1 MDVGRLLRMHPC
13 MVSLSGARRMVEG
26 SRTSA
31 FPSAA
36 TIVRSRRKERDAM
49 STYSQDGFTPD
60 PSTPVYEDISL
71 DAAST
76 QTGTSTQGGGKK
88 DAAKQEAAGVAQD
101 AKQAGKQVAGTAVDQ
116 GKQVAGTAKVQA
128 KKVTSE
134 AATQVRGLVGQAQ
147 SELRQQASVQQ
158 DKAVQGI
165 RTLGEQLHGMAS
177 GTVPAEGPALSI
189 VRSVADRADAA
200 ANWLQAREPGALL
213 GEVRSFA
220 TRRPGTF
227 IAIAAVAGILAGRIT
242 TSLVTEAKEAKEAE
256 KAEAAFADQYSTT
269 TSVLPTTNVDS
280 PLAPSPEV
288 QGETAFPPVSA
299 PATGT
304 GLSGGYTPGY
314 EPGAGYEGTEGSR
327 L

>member
-1 MDVGRLLRMHPC
+1 
-13 MVSLSGARRMVEG
+13 
-26 SRTSA
+26 
-31 FPSAA
+31 
-36 TIVRSRRKERDAM
+36 M

-71 DAAST
+71 NATSA
-76 QTGTSTQGGGKK
+76 QTGTSTQSGGKK

-101 AKQAGKQVAGTAVDQ
+101 AAQAGKQVAGTAVDQ
-116 GKQVAGTAKVQA
+116 GKQVAGTAKVEA

-134 AATQVRGLVGQAQ
+134 AAYQVRGLAAQAG

-158 DKAVQGI
+158 GRVAQGI
-165 RTLGEQLHGMAS
+165 RSLGEQLHGLAS
-177 GTVPAEGPALSI
+177 GNVPAEGPALNI

-200 ANWLQAREPGALL
+200 ASWLEARDPSSLL
-213 GEVRSFA
+213 GEVKSFA
-220 TRRPGTF
+220 ARRPGTF
-227 IAIAAVAGILAGRIT
+227 ITIAALAGIVAGRLT

-269 TSVLPTTNVDS
+269 TSVYPTTNLDS
-280 PLAPSPEV
+280 PLAPSPEA

-304 GLSGGYTPGY
+304 GLGGTGLSGGY

>member
-1 MDVGRLLRMHPC
+1 
-13 MVSLSGARRMVEG
+13 
-26 SRTSA
+26 
-31 FPSAA
+31 
-36 TIVRSRRKERDAM
+36 M

-76 QTGTSTQGGGKK
+76 QTGGTSTSSGGKT
-88 DAAKQEAAGVAQD
+88 DTAKQEAAGVAQD

-116 GKQVAGTAKVQA
+116 GKQVAGTAKEQA
-128 KKVTSE
+128 RKVTSE

-147 SELRQQASVQQ
+147 SELRQQASTQQ
-158 DKAVQGI
+158 DKVAQGI

-177 GTVPAEGPALSI
+177 GTAPAEGPALSI

-200 ANWLQAREPGALL
+200 ASWLEARDPGSLL
-213 GEVRSFA
+213 GEVKNFA

-256 KAEAAFADQYSTT
+256 QAQAPLTDGYATT

-304 GLSGGYTPGY
+304 GLGTGYASPGGY

>member
-1 MDVGRLLRMHPC
+1 
-13 MVSLSGARRMVEG
+13 
-26 SRTSA
+26 
-31 FPSAA
+31 
-36 TIVRSRRKERDAM
+36 M

-76 QTGTSTQGGGKK
+76 QTGTSTQSGGKK

-134 AATQVRGLVGQAQ
+134 AVTQVRGLVDQA
-147 SELRQQASVQQ
+147 STELKQQAGTQQ
-158 DKAVQGI
+158 ERVAQGI
-165 RTLGEQLHGMAS
+165 RTLGEQLNGMAS
-177 GTVPAEGPALSI
+177 GTAPAEGPALNI

-200 ANWLQAREPGALL
+200 ASWLEARDPAALL
-213 GEVRSFA
+213 SEVKSFA
-220 TRRPGTF
+220 TRRPGLF
-227 IAIAAVAGILAGRIT
+227 IAIAAVAGVVAGRIT

-269 TSVLPTTNVDS
+269 TSVLPTTNLDS
-280 PLAPSPEV
+280 PLAPSPEA

-304 GLSGGYTPGY
+304 GLSGGY
-314 EPGAGYEGTEGSR
+314 EPGAGYEGTEGGR